1 MNRKQ
6 IKKIAKN
13 KAKNNLWNIW
23 KPGLIIILITY
34 IIICGFYLMYDY
46 NILSSIITSLVS
58 ILFLPLSIG
67 YVTYLIKL
75 INEDN
80 NDINLIWKPY
90 NNFFNILLG
99 FIIIPIMITIGL
111 ALAVIPGVII
121 SLGISQVPYILAE
134 NKISIWKAI
143 KLSFRMTKGYKWQIF
158 KFYLSFIGWQFL
170 GALTLGILYI
180 WLYPYMMT
188 SRIVLYEKLKSNLLN
203 KPPKY

>member
-6 IKKIAKN
+6 IKKI
-13 KAKNNLWNIW
+13 AKNNLWNIW

-46 NILSSIITSLVS
+46 NILSSIITSIVS

-67 YVTYLIKL
+67 YLTYLIKL

-158 KFYLSFIGWQFL
+158 KFYLSFIGWQLL

-180 WLYPYMMT
+180 WLYPYMIT